1 MYVVKPEI
9 LDELY
14 KEYARATIHLKRFK
28 NIEDESN
35 YSFYRGYRNGVNYTI
50 GQVFGKFIT
59 KATIKDGLYIE
70 LEINNNSYNAITYSL
85 MSLFAE
91 SDLFERYIN
100 GL

>member
-50 GQVFGKFIT
+50 GQVLGNLLQKRRLKT
-59 KATIKDGLYIE
+59 GYI
-70 LEINNNSYNAITYSL
+70 LN
-85 MSLFAE
+85 
-91 SDLFERYIN
+91 
-100 GL
+100 